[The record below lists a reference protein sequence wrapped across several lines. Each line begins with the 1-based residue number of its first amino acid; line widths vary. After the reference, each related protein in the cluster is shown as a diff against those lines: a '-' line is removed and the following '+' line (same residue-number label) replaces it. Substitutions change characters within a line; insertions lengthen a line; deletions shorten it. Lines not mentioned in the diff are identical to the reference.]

1 MENNAQQIQDNI
13 FKKMTASQKVKL
25 VSQFFRFAKKLN
37 SLNDRKIIKQKNG
50 NRGFIGKNIK
60 NT

>member
-1 MENNAQQIQDNI
+1 MENKAQQIQDDI

-25 VSQFFRFAKKLN
+25 VSQFFEFAKKLN
-37 SLNDRKIIKQKNG
+37 SLNDRKILKEKNG
-50 NRGFIGKNIK
+50 NRGFIGKNFK